1 MILRIVILRILFH
14 HYNSPYSILVCPHS
28 LELPGSG
35 GIKGA
40 VPPLRSQSFGPAQP
54 DWLLALSSSSRLSA
68 RLYSVYLI
76 VFVYLCWVNT
86 EASSLD
92 DCPSNLFIQV
102 KVRSWA
108 EPYIWWTCHFRTL
121 TSDEF
126 PNSVIQKS
134 FRTLPFER
142 VFELC
147 HFKEFSNSTIWT
159 SFRTLPFER
168 VFELCH
174 FQRVFELCHLN
185 KRRSQ
190 SKGFAEKVVERAF
203 SGQSFT
209 IRVTKALC

>member
-54 DWLLALSSSSRLSA
+54 DCLLALSSSSRLSA

-102 KVRSWA
+102 KVS
-108 EPYIWWTCHFRTL
+108 
-121 TSDEF
+121 S
-126 PNSVIQKS
+126 
-134 FRTLPFER
+134 
-142 VFELC
+142 
-147 HFKEFSNSTIWT
+147 
-159 SFRTLPFER
+159 
-168 VFELCH
+168 
-174 FQRVFELCHLN
+174 
-185 KRRSQ
+185 
-190 SKGFAEKVVERAF
+190 
-203 SGQSFT
+203 
-209 IRVTKALC
+209 

>member
-28 LELPGSG
+28 LVLPGSG

-121 TSDEF
+121 
-126 PNSVIQKS
+126 
-134 FRTLPFER
+134 PFQQ
-142 VFELC
+142 VFEPYHLN
-147 HFKEFSNSTIWT
+147 EFSNSAIWT
-159 SFRTLPFER
+159 SFRTLSFEQAPIAVER
-168 VFELCH
+168 FCRKSH
-174 FQRVFELCHLN
+174 RKDFFRAILN
-185 KRRSQ
+185 YQSNKGTLLVISSAYQSSRKVLQ
-190 SKGFAEKVVERAF
+190 KKLSKGLFPGNPLLSE
-203 SGQSFT
+203 
-209 IRVTKALC
+209 